1 MAQGSAGAGA
11 GAGDAAGRWQVT
23 RALAGREIAFDNEGF
38 FWDYADWSGEA
49 ARELAAEA
57 GLAALG
63 EAHWR
68 VIRFLRQYYE
78 HHGRA
83 PLNQELKKGAG
94 ISLLE
99 LQGLFPGGLKH
110 GARRLAGLPNPKT
123 CN

>member
-1 MAQGSAGAGA
+1 MGAAPAEG
-11 GAGDAAGRWQVT
+11 GDAGLVRRLRRV
-23 RALAGREIAFDNEGF
+23 AGREIAFDDEGF
-38 FWDYADWSGEA
+38 FWDYDAWSEAA

-57 GLAALG
+57 GLAELD

-68 VIRFLRQYYE
+68 VIRFLRQFYA

-83 PLNQELKKGAG
+83 PLNQQLRKSAG
-94 ISLLE
+94 VSLLQ